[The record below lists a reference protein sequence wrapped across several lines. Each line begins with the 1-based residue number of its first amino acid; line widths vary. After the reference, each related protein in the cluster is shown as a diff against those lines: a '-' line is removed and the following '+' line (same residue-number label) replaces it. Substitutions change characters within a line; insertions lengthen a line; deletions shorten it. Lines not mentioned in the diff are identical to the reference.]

1 MLFFSPCLEDVR
13 RIITNFSNM
22 FSAKIPEYNSMSYIA
37 PIIFCL
43 WLRRDPRKNPIE
55 TKDHIISTNIE
66 SANNI
71 RHAYLVWIH
80 IPWRAPYIIFSCV
93 EMWFPLGT
101 QVGRGECELDMWQ
114 FFNFIFG
121 REIFFLCWNR

>member
-1 MLFFSPCLEDVR
+1 MCESCYQIVVPEEIDPVVVATFHKMLFFSPCLEDVR

-22 FSAKIPEYNSMSYIA
+22 LSAKIPEYNSMSYIA

-55 TKDHIISTNIE
+55 IKDHIISTNIE

-71 RHAYLVWIH
+71 HHAYLVWIH
-80 IPWRAPYIIFSCV
+80 VPWRAPYIIFSCV
-93 EMWFPLGT
+93 GMWFSLG
-101 QVGRGECELDMWQ
+101 M
-114 FFNFIFG
+114 
-121 REIFFLCWNR
+121 